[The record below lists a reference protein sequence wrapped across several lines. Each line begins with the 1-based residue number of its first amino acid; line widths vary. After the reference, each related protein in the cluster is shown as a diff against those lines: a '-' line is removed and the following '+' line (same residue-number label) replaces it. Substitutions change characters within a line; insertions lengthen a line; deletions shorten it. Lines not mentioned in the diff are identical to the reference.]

1 MATQTH
7 PYIHG
12 QSLLRSRQY
21 PQKKKTAI
29 LESSQTQMHIRITRD
44 DGEKKLCIEVAP
56 EER

>member
-21 PQKKKTAI
+21 PHKKPAI
-29 LESSQTQMHIRITRD
+29 LESSETQMHIRITRD